1 MDMHRALNLR
11 GKIGVASKFRKRS
24 PAAAG
29 KLSRLFDIGCA
40 KPETL
45 KQTRGAKM
53 VGAPTHV
60 AHCSTIGGTKSD
72 G

>member
-1 MDMHRALNLR
+1 MNVHGALNHR
-11 GKIGVASKFRKRS
+11 GKIGVASKLRKRS

-40 KPETL
+40 KSETL

-60 AHCSTIGGTKSD
+60 AHCSTIGGTTLD